1 MSGSLFQ
8 GAPQTATSYAQNTSE
23 TPKWMQD
30 AIYNLIQTSTNIA
43 NRPYEAYKGERLA
56 GFAPQQ
62 LAAYDLVNKNVGAYQ
77 PDMTFASTG
86 MQGFS
91 GKGTANQLQAGQA
104 PYLRQDLVGSNLNA
118 GQQLYGQAAG
128 INIPGA
134 AQPYLGQA
142 ASQNIT
148 GAAQPYLNRAAS
160 QDIVGAAKFY
170 FDQAA
175 SKSGLGAAQK
185 YFDKAFD
192 LDSVKAADPYLQRA
206 SALDVIG
213 SAQPYLD
220 RAGALDIVGAAQ
232 PLLNK
237 AESTTAQSLAERAL
251 TAANP
256 YLTAA
261 GQTSA
266 SQVGQYMSPY
276 QQGVLDVIAK
286 QGARN
291 LSENLLPQVSDS
303 FIKAGQFGSNRMGE
317 FGSRALRDTQ
327 EAILREQSMAAQ
339 QGYGQSLNAAQA
351 DLARQAQL
359 AGTVGS
365 ISGADLSRVL
375 QGGAQYGNL
384 GQTAGQ
390 LTGQQ
395 LQALTNLGQTTGQLT
410 SQQMQNLTNIG
421 QTYGQ
426 LTNQQMQALTNLG
439 SSAGQLTNQEAQNL
453 INMGQSSG
461 QLTAQQAQS
470 LANIGQT
477 SGQLTGQQAN
487 IFANLG
493 QTSGQLTGQ
502 QMQNL
507 ANIGQMQTS
516 AGQNQ
521 QQFGLTAAQQ
531 AQAAQAQD
539 YVRQMSALQSVNEM
553 ARQNQALRTADAAAL
568 ESAGAAEQ
576 NMVQRI
582 FDRDRAKAEE
592 DRLYPQKQLDWLS
605 TQIRGIAPSVPTVQT
620 STGSTSGASYS
631 PSPLSQLATGIYT
644 AKGLASI

>member
-1 MSGSLFQ
+1 MASLFQ
-8 GAPQTATSYAQNTSE
+8 GEPQTATSYVNTTSE
-23 TPKWMQD
+23 LPKWQQD
-30 AIYNLIQTSTNIA
+30 ALYNQIQLATNTA
-43 NRPYEAYKGERLA
+43 NRPYTPYPGETLA

-62 LAAYDLVNKNVGAYQ
+62 LQAYGLVSNNIGAYQ

-86 MQGFS
+86 MKDFS
-91 GKGTANQLQAGQA
+91 NKGTADQLRTEQAK
-104 PYLRQDLVGSNLNA
+104 YLRPDLVGTNLDKGQNYWDRA
-118 GQQLYGQAAG
+118 GAL
-128 INIPGA
+128 
-134 AQPYLGQA
+134 
-142 ASQNIT
+142 
-148 GAAQPYLNRAAS
+148 
-160 QDIVGAAKFY
+160 DVVG
-170 FDQAA
+170 
-175 SKSGLGAAQK
+175 
-185 YFDKAFD
+185 
-192 LDSVKAADPYLQRA
+192 AADPYLKRA

-213 SAQPYLD
+213 SAQPYLN
-220 RAGALDIVGAAQ
+220 RAGSMDIVGAAQ

-237 AESTTAQSLAERAL
+237 AENTTAQSLAERAL

-317 FGSRALRDTQ
+317 FGSRAVRDTQ
-327 EAILREQSMAAQ
+327 EAILNQQAQAAQ
-339 QGYGQSLNAAQA
+339 QGYGQSLSAAQA

-395 LQALTNLGQTTGQLT
+395 IQALTNIGQTTGQLT
-410 SQQMQNLTNIG
+410 GQQMQNLTNIG

-426 LTNQQMQALTNLG
+426 LT
-439 SSAGQLTNQEAQNL
+439 
-453 INMGQSSG
+453 
-461 QLTAQQAQS
+461 
-470 LANIGQT
+470 
-477 SGQLTGQQAN
+477 
-487 IFANLG
+487 
-493 QTSGQLTGQ
+493 GQ

-507 ANIGQMQTS
+507 ANLGQMQTT
-516 AGQNQ
+516 AGQAQ

-531 AQAAQAQD
+531 VQAARAQD
-539 YVRQMSALQSVNEM
+539 YTREMSALQSVGDI

-568 ESAGAAEQ
+568 ESAGAAQQNLAQKGLDTSLARFTAEQ
-576 NMVQRI
+576 N
-582 FDRDRAKAEE
+582 
-592 DRLYPQKQLDWLS
+592 YPKSQLDWLS
-605 TQIRGIAPSVPTVQT
+605 TQVRGIAPLVPGVQT
-620 STGSTSGASYS
+620 QAGTTTGASYS
-631 PSPLSQLATGIYT
+631 PSPLSQLATGLYT